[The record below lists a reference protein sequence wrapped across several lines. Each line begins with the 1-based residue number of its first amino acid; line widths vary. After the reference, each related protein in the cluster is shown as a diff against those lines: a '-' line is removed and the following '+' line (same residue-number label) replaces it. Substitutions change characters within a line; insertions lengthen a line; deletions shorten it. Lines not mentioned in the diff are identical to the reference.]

1 MKIKYLVIIL
11 ALFAG
16 NAFPDEVSQKENLY
30 SDFSVSCKT
39 SGKVTQGL
47 LDGKSSEMN
56 IIDDNLPDSQKI
68 FSLDFFLSTLPGTSK
83 ITLRNKETEDEE
95 VFFELTKYRDFPLR
109 KEWILRNNY
118 LSAGNNSSELSMKR
132 YHKNDWQLEIIQTG
146 LSSKGHDYVTIFHGN
161 CMNMPNDYEKYLKK
175 KKSFK

>member
-1 MKIKYLVIIL
+1 MKYLLIIF
-11 ALFAG
+11 ALFVG
-16 NAFPDEVSQKENLY
+16 NVFSDEVSQKDNLY

-56 IIDDNLPDSQKI
+56 IIDDKLPDSQKI

-95 VFFELTKYRDFPLR
+95 VF
-109 KEWILRNNY
+109 
-118 LSAGNNSSELSMKR
+118 LS
-132 YHKNDWQLEIIQTG
+132 
-146 LSSKGHDYVTIFHGN
+146 
-161 CMNMPNDYEKYLKK
+161 
-175 KKSFK
+175 